1 VAKSAESPWQH
12 FLQLL
17 TNFRITNGHDNTLN
31 QFLPLLQRM
40 ARTCE
45 GGVELAGLPTV
56 ILGLGG
62 FALLGDFERYAC
74 K

>member
-1 VAKSAESPWQH
+1 
-12 FLQLL
+12 
-17 TNFRITNGHDNTLN
+17 
-31 QFLPLLQRM
+31 M